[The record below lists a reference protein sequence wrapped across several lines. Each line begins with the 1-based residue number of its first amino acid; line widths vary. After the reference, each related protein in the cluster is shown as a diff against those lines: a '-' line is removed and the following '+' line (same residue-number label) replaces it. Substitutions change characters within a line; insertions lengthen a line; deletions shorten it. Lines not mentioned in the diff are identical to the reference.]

1 LCQNKDMIINCSS
14 FIKYKNNKCEIIRM
28 KYNFQIIYEEFYD
41 FIFKNLFKDIHKIHS
56 EKYNFK

>member
-1 LCQNKDMIINCSS
+1 MIINCSS